1 MEPGFQADIAAVRE
15 AGLNIMMSMK
25 GDGKPVSFIE
35 DCAVDLEDLADYTE
49 RLNDVFARHGTKGTW
64 YAHASV
70 GCLHVRPVLSMKD
83 PARCRNDARG
93 RRGMLCPGARIQR
106 IAQRRAR
113 RRHRAQ
119 RVQRGDVRRAHRAR
133 FETVKDAFDP
143 SGLLNP
149 GRVVRPPR
157 MDDRSLFRYGPGY
170 APVRDFTPKLDWSDH
185 PGPLGGMLGAVEMCN
200 NNGTCRA
207 FDARCDVPVLARHPR
222 RAAPDARARQ
232 HAAPRADRP
241 AWRRRDG
248 VGRAG
253 ERDGAVRVVQGVPA
267 RMPDRRRHGED
278 EDRSAGGARRAARRQ
293 RTRLADRRTAALCA
307 DRRAASRR

>member
-1 MEPGFQADIAAVRE
+1 MRE

-35 DCAVDLEDLADYTE
+35 DCAVDLDDLADYTE

-70 GCLHVRPVLSMKD
+70 GCLHVRPVLNMKD
-83 PARCRNDARG
+83 PARRRHDARG
-93 RRGMLCPGARIQR
+93 GRGMFRPGARVQGLATAASTATASCAANSTRRCSAPR
-106 IAQRRAR
+106 IARA
-113 RRHRAQ
+113 
-119 RVQRGDVRRAHRAR
+119 

-143 SGLLNP
+143 AGLLNP

-157 MDDRSLFRYGPGY
+157 MDDRIAVPLR
-170 APVRDFTPKLDWSDH
+170 ARATRRRADFTPKLDWSDH

-207 FDARCDVPVLARHPR
+207 FDADVMCPCYRVTR
-222 RAAPDARARQ
+222 DEQ
-232 HAAPRADRP
+232 HLTR
-241 AWRRRDG
+241 
-248 VGRAG
+248 GRANTLRLALTG
-253 ERDGAVRVVQGVPA
+253 QLGADAMASDALAERDGAVRLLQGVPA

-278 EDRSAGGARRAARRQ
+278 EDRGAGGARRAARR
-293 RTRLADRRTAALCA
+293 
-307 DRRAASRR
+307 RRARAG